1 MCATRID
8 PFEDADNLYPK
19 SSPNGTP
26 IIPSLLVRPSTSQIV
41 PAQTAVLADVAI
53 IDSLTLTQNTEAIA
67 AYGVVGSVSLT
78 APIPLNQTLPNDEIS
93 GALSEALDA
102 FSQGLLN
109 TFYEG
114 STSVVSV
121 KSLSEPSLVQVT
133 PMTNIDE
140 LLGLTSNNISVPR
153 AYYGVVL
160 DFSNLQLQMAPVV
173 TTSQSSLVLVLV
185 DNVNNSV
192 VIDNLIAPLVV
203 VENFVNTGTGT
214 LTVTTAGANV
224 HSLSLDGNIN
234 FTLTNNQVASGVS
247 ILAGNDNGDVTL
259 YLHGGSSN
267 QSGTDFI
274 DLGNGNN
281 FVLDTNAENILF
293 SFGNGNNTVLL
304 IEQSVSGLVSFGNH
318 SQGVTDFVTLGAN
331 LLAGQNAQVSPN
343 LITIAG
349 LNNGP
354 NSSDALAFL
363 NDMNNQLVWSNGSA
377 MNAQVTGIVGDP
389 NNLVN
394 WIHEAQHQA
403 NNPHSVSWFQF
414 NGDTYLL
421 ETAMGDVGNHI
432 GDTLVKIVGITH
444 FTGPTGELAIG
455 MLHFLG

>member
-1 MCATRID
+1 MHRYCR
-8 PFEDADNLYPK
+8 
-19 SSPNGTP
+19 
-26 IIPSLLVRPSTSQIV
+26 Q
-41 PAQTAVLADVAI
+41 
-53 IDSLTLTQNTEAIA
+53 
-67 AYGVVGSVSLT
+67 
-78 APIPLNQTLPNDEIS
+78 
-93 GALSEALDA
+93 LDC
-102 FSQGLLN
+102 
-109 TFYEG
+109 
-114 STSVVSV
+114 
-121 KSLSEPSLVQVT
+121 
-133 PMTNIDE
+133 
-140 LLGLTSNNISVPR
+140 NNIR
-153 AYYGVVL
+153 L
-160 DFSNLQLQMAPVV
+160 NC
-173 TTSQSSLVLVLV
+173 
-185 DNVNNSV
+185 N
-192 VIDNLIAPLVV
+192 DNLIAPLVV